1 MILDF
6 KMTPDGDLDLGQQA
20 TNDDGNL
27 LYYTTSV
34 MEDPGVI
41 TSDVTEN
48 TIPIRD
54 LDIAYGEEADLQL
67 IKTRFR
73 TDAPDWLTYP
83 NLGANISELAG
94 ELNNE
99 KTALKGKA
107 MILSALT
114 DDQAFQTEEL
124 EIDYAPVS
132 ISEIIYDIKLSRRSN
147 VNRYV
152 FLLNLEQGVLNY
164 YEEGENE

>member
-1 MILDF
+1 
-6 KMTPDGDLDLGQQA
+6 
-20 TNDDGNL
+20 
-27 LYYTTSV
+27 
-34 MEDPGVI
+34 
-41 TSDVTEN
+41 
-48 TIPIRD
+48 
-54 LDIAYGEEADLQL
+54 
-67 IKTRFR
+67 
-73 TDAPDWLTYP
+73 
-83 NLGANISELAG
+83 
-94 ELNNE
+94 
-99 KTALKGKA
+99 